1 MCIRDRHEPELVIL
15 DEPANGL
22 DPAGVVEIREMLTSL
37 AHERGMTVFM
47 SSHILSEVDL
57 LATRIGIIHKG
68 KMIEELD
75 ANKLEQLRSSRLE
88 IKTRDNKLA
97 YEVLTRAGY
106 SIEIDETTLVIH
118 EQRVLEAP
126 DNIATLLVSAGVAPT
141 RLVVEQE
148 NLEDYFLR
156 LIGEN
161 Q

>member
-1 MCIRDRHEPELVIL
+1 M
-15 DEPANGL
+15 
-22 DPAGVVEIREMLTSL
+22 
-37 AHERGMTVFM
+37 
-47 SSHILSEVDL
+47 
-57 LATRIGIIHKG
+57 
-68 KMIEELD
+68 
-75 ANKLEQLRSSRLE
+75 RSSRLE
-88 IKTRDNKLA
+88 IKTRDNELA

-156 LIGEN
+156 LIGEK